1 MRLLK
6 LAALLAALM
15 LFVGACGNNGED
27 VDQEADD
34 DDEDVTAVEND
45 RGGDLDDDVA
55 AVVNGEEIPASM
67 VQEQVETFSANPDIA
82 EALEGD
88 DAELTM
94 AVMQAQIL
102 TTLIINVVALE
113 AAEELGVPV
122 TDEDV
127 ERIRAE
133 LEDET
138 GGPDELQDVMERD
151 GMSER
156 QLANQL
162 EARAAMRNIQEALA
176 EDADADEDATAEPE
190 ATQDPEMTE
199 DPAAGDP
206 DAPEDDAAPRDT
218 ERADPTAADPD
229 ELRAQQ
235 HIAERLLAADVV
247 VNDDYGEWDS
257 ERGQVVP
264 TGLPEASPTPRQDP
278 EARTES

>member
-27 VDQEADD
+27 ADAEAEVD
-34 DDEDVTAVEND
+34 DDEDVTAVEDD
-45 RGGDLDDDVA
+45 RGAELDDDVA

-82 EALEGD
+82 AALEGD

-102 TTLIINVVALE
+102 TTLIINAVALE
-113 AAEELGVPV
+113 AAEDLGVPV

-127 ERIRAE
+127 ERIHAE

-151 GMSER
+151 GMSEQ
-156 QLANQL
+156 QLASRL

-176 EDADADEDATAEPE
+176 EDADADEEAAE
-190 ATQDPEMTE
+190 DPEEAAE
-199 DPAAGDP
+199 DPAG
-206 DAPEDDAAPRDT
+206 EDD
-218 ERADPTAADPD
+218 ADPD

-247 VNDDYGEWDS
+247 VNDDYGEWDP
-257 ERGQVVP
+257 ERGQVIP
-264 TGLPEASPTPRQDP
+264 AGLPDASPTPRQDP
-278 EARTES
+278 GARIES

>member
-1 MRLLK
+1 MRLSK

-15 LFVGACGNNGED
+15 LFVGACGDNGED
-27 VDQEADD
+27 VDQEADQ
-34 DDEDVTAVEND
+34 DDEDVTAVEDD
-45 RGGDLDDDVA
+45 RGAELDDDVA

-67 VQEQVETFSANPDIA
+67 VQEQVETFSADPDIA

-102 TTLIINVVALE
+102 TALIIDVVALE

-127 ERIRAE
+127 ARARAE

-151 GMSER
+151 GMSEQ
-156 QLANQL
+156 QLADRL

-190 ATQDPEMTE
+190 TTEDPEMAE
-199 DPAAGDP
+199 DPAADDP
-206 DAPEDDAAPRDT
+206 DAPGDDAAPRET
-218 ERADPTAADPD
+218 EQTDPPTADPD

-264 TGLPEASPTPRQDP
+264 AGMPEASPTPRQDP
-278 EARTES
+278 ETRTES